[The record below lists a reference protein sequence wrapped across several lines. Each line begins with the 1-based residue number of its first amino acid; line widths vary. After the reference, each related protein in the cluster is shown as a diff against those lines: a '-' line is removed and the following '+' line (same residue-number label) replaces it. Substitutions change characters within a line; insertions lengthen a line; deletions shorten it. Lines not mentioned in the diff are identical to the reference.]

1 MASKDHKRA
10 IFYQLAKTTQN
21 WSLNKNYTTSNLTA
35 GVLDLFLG
43 ISEVKIGF
51 VGFVGLGI
59 SQHQQSKYKG
69 GKAAGLSHPVAATKF

>member
-1 MASKDHKRA
+1 MTILPVCQNNSKME
-10 IFYQLAKTTQN
+10 FEQ
-21 WSLNKNYTTSNLTA
+21 KNYTTSNLTA

-59 SQHQQSKYKG
+59 SQHQQ
-69 GKAAGLSHPVAATKF
+69 F

>member
-21 WSLNKNYTTSNLTA
+21 RSLSKNYTTSNLTA

-59 SQHQQSKYKG
+59 SQHQQ
-69 GKAAGLSHPVAATKF
+69 F